1 MSDQNLVTHG
11 YIYSSTLALRSKQK
25 ASHMDFH
32 CEIIL
37 RLVFLAR
44 FCHDLQQ
51 TALKA
56 SPFTCKTRAIF
67 LL

>member
-1 MSDQNLVTHG
+1 MRVQNLVTHG
-11 YIYSSTLALRSKQK
+11 YIYSSALAPRSKQK
-25 ASHMDFH
+25 ASHVDFH

-56 SPFTCKTRAIF
+56 SPFTCNPRAIF
-67 LL
+67 LF